1 MEFFNSNEKK
11 NNMEIQVK
19 ALEKIKVDR
28 DKLLQNLKQQD
39 EKYWVLK
46 EIIDQDV
53 VVEGKHQTQFHIMV
67 DQEIQIQHMKLKF

>member
-1 MEFFNSNEKK
+1 
-11 NNMEIQVK
+11 
-19 ALEKIKVDR
+19 LEKIKVDR

-53 VVEGKHQTQFHIMV
+53 VVEGKH
-67 DQEIQIQHMKLKF
+67 